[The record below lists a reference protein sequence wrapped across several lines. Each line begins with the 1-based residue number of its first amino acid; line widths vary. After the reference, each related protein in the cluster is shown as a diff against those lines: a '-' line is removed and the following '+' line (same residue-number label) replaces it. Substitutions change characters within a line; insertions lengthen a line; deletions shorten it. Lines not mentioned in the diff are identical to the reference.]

1 MQDLIATVGNDGS
14 NVVATEPPTDRS
26 RAVGLV
32 SRPSSRSL
40 PGTSSGLRDAD
51 LGGDALE
58 DLALVYLARRD
69 FESEGESSSIAN
81 KMDLGTK
88 PAS

>member
-1 MQDLIATVGNDGS
+1 MQDLIATFGNDGS
-14 NVVATEPPTDRS
+14 DVVASEPSADRS

-32 SRPSSRSL
+32 SCPGSRSL
-40 PGTSSGLRDAD
+40 SGTSSGLRNAD
-51 LGGDALE
+51 LSGDALE

-69 FESEGESSSIAN
+69 LEGEGESSSIAS

>member
-1 MQDLIATVGNDGS
+1 
-14 NVVATEPPTDRS
+14 VVAPEPAPDRS
-26 RAVGLV
+26 GAVGLV
-32 SRPSSRSL
+32 SRQSL
-40 PGTSSGLRDAD
+40 GSLAGASSGLRDAD

-69 FESEGESSSIAN
+69 LEGEGESSSIAK

>member
-1 MQDLIATVGNDGS
+1 MQDLIATFGNDGS
-14 NVVATEPPTDRS
+14 DVMAPEPTADGS
-26 RAVGLV
+26 RAVGFV
-32 SRPSSRSL
+32 SCPGSRSL
-40 PGTSSGLRDAD
+40 PGTSSGLRDTD
-51 LGGDALE
+51 LSGDALE

-69 FESEGESSSIAN
+69 LEGEGESSSIAS